1 MKKITAIITV
11 DDRMGIA
18 FNKRRQSRDRMIIED
33 VAKSSDGVIYIS
45 SYSEQLF
52 EEYKDKVAVV
62 TEPLK
67 ECPDGGCCFLE
78 MTNLNPFLNDISTL
92 VVYRW
97 NRLYPSDKK
106 LDIDPQACGFE
117 IASTDEFAGYSH
129 DRITKEIYVKLTK

>member
-1 MKKITAIITV
+1 MKRITAIITV

-52 EEYKDKVAVV
+52 EEYKDKTTVV

-67 ECPDGGCCFLE
+67 VCPDGGCCFLE

-106 LDIDPQACGFE
+106 LDIDPQVCGFE

-129 DRITKEIYVKLTK
+129 DIITKEIYVKPTK